1 MTGKEVVQQDIGKAL
16 ISDVA
21 MEIGKEMVAY
31 LEIQYPDVF
40 AAMNSG
46 CRLSVRN
53 RIHNDIMWAIQN
65 SDENEYRGWIARRR
79 DSRRNLLKSVRARRK
94 DDQP

>member
-1 MTGKEVVQQDIGKAL
+1 MSAKEVVQQDIGKAL

-65 SDENEYRGWIARRR
+65 RDENEYRGWIARRR
-79 DSRRNLLKSVRARRK
+79 DSRRNLLKSVREIRK
-94 DDQP
+94 DDRP

>member
-1 MTGKEVVQQDIGKAL
+1 MSAKEVVQQDIGKAL

-65 SDENEYRGWIARRR
+65 RDENEYRGWIARRR